1 MYRSALAVRRA
12 HPALGAGDCVEWLK
26 APEGVLAFR
35 RESGD
40 GGEAF
45 VCVANTTGAAVRM
58 TVSGRV
64 LLTSSADDD
73 IENGDGHTLVPAD
86 TTVWWTV

>member
-12 HPALGAGDCVEWLK
+12 HPALGAGDSVEWLA
-26 APEGVLAFR
+26 APDGVLAFR
-35 RESGD
+35 REPRG

-45 VCVANTTGAAVRM
+45 VCVANTTGAAVRV

-64 LLTSSADDD
+64 LLTSSAADD
-73 IENGDGHTLVPAD
+73 IEHGDGHAVVPAD